1 MRGSTPL
8 DHRATWNE
16 VCEALAFSPLD
27 AYERDPGCGVCCEVA
42 PDLDGNVK
50 VMAEEL
56 AWLAL
61 AKETLDS
68 NCN

>member
-1 MRGSTPL
+1 MNSSTQL

-27 AYERDPGCGVCCEVA
+27 AYERRPSWEVCCEA
-42 PDLDGNVK
+42 ALDSRGGVRF
-50 VMAEEL
+50 MAEEL

-61 AKETLDS
+61 AKEALDS
-68 NCN
+68 ACN

>member
-1 MRGSTPL
+1 VTNTTQL

-16 VCEALAFSPLD
+16 VCEALAFSSLD
-27 AYERDPGCGVCCEVA
+27 DHERGSGYGVCCEVA
-42 PDLDGNVK
+42 PDSDGSVK

-61 AKETLDS
+61 AKEALDS

>member
-1 MRGSTPL
+1 MGNSTAL

-16 VCEALAFSPLD
+16 VCEALAFSSLD
-27 AYERDPGCGVCCEVA
+27 VYERGPACGVCCEVA
-42 PDLDGNVK
+42 PDQHGGVR
-50 VMAEEL
+50 VVAEEL

-61 AKETLDS
+61 AKEALDT